1 MKLEP
6 GQMEALSA
14 LSGILSARG
23 SCFVVI
29 GALVPVLLID
39 SRSPKPDF
47 YGSRITRDVD
57 VSIRLDGWD
66 AFRLL
71 KSDLCR
77 AGFSVSRGDPEHRLT
92 FGNVDVDIIPFG
104 PEFLKDGCLTWPES
118 GRTMNLWIMGS
129 VFDHSEEVRLE
140 NGTLLSVAGIPAAIL
155 LKMQVW
161 MDRREMRDLE
171 DILYMLD
178 RYEDL
183 DAGERRFTVL
193 GRSGIT
199 FENAGAFLAGRDL
212 SGFRIPNIHAAIRPF
227 WEICGDP
234 ASAVIHSL
242 SARTSRKPG
251 HVTDLLN
258 ALKKGLES
266 V

>member
-1 MKLEP
+1 M
-6 GQMEALSA
+6 
-14 LSGILSARG
+14 
-23 SCFVVI
+23 
-29 GALVPVLLID
+29 ID
-39 SRSPKPDF
+39 SRTLKPGI

-66 AFRLL
+66 AFRSL
-71 KSDLCR
+71 KSDLCG

-118 GRTMNLWIMGS
+118 GRTMNLQVLGP
-129 VFDHSEEVRLE
+129 VFDHSEEVWLE
-140 NGTLLSVAGIPAAIL
+140 NGIVISVAGIPLAIL
-155 LKMQVW
+155 LKIQVW

-171 DILYMLD
+171 DILCMLD
-178 RYEDL
+178 CYEDL

-193 GRSGIT
+193 AQSGIT
-199 FENAGAFLAGRDL
+199 YENAGAFLAGRDL
-212 SGFRIPNIHAAIRPF
+212 SDFHIPDIHTAIRPF
-227 WEICGDP
+227 WEICCDP
-234 ASAVIHSL
+234 DSAVFHTL
-242 SARTSRKPG
+242 SSRTSRKPE
-251 HVTDLLN
+251 HVLDLLN